1 MVQRNEE
8 GIMASNPRSSDR
20 ESGDVAETTRR
31 ATEHAA
37 RGMSEAGE
45 RTTRAGAEA
54 FQRNAERLNVSWRSG
69 SETANRIAER
79 SMEQLS
85 RLFGLSGE
93 TARQTVQQTS
103 GNIQAMLE
111 STTIIADGLQEL
123 SGEWLRFA
131 QDRLEQNMEH
141 FDQLLG
147 CRSPHDYLALQSRI
161 ARENFE
167 AMLQSARR
175 AAERSTRSA
184 DEAVRKMSEA
194 SVAPQ

>member
-1 MVQRNEE
+1 
-8 GIMASNPRSSDR
+8 MASNPRSSER
-20 ESGDVAETTRR
+20 EAGDVAETTRR

-37 RGMSEAGE
+37 RGLSEASE

-69 SETANRIAER
+69 SETANRMAER

-93 TARQTVQQTS
+93 TARQTVQQS
-103 GNIQAMLE
+103 SSNIQAMLE
-111 STTIIADGLQEL
+111 STTILADGLQDL

-131 QDRLEQNMEH
+131 QDRLERNMEH

-147 CRSPHDYLALQSRI
+147 CRSPHDYLALQTRI
-161 ARENFE
+161 AREGFE

-175 AAERSTRSA
+175 ACERSTRSA
-184 DEAVRKMSEA
+184 DEAARRMSEA

>member
-1 MVQRNEE
+1 
-8 GIMASNPRSSDR
+8 MASHPRSTDR
-20 ESGDVAETTRR
+20 EAGDVAETTRR
-31 ATEHAA
+31 ATEQTA
-37 RGMSEAGE
+37 RSLSDAGE

-79 SMEQLS
+79 SMEQWT

-93 TARQTVQQTS
+93 TARQTVQQS
-103 GNIQAMLE
+103 SSNIQAMLE
-111 STTIIADGLQEL
+111 STTIVADGLQDL

-131 QDRLEQNMEH
+131 QERLEQNMAH
-141 FDQLLG
+141 LDQLFG
-147 CRSPHDYLALQSRI
+147 CRSPHEYLALQTRI
-161 ARENFE
+161 ARDNFE

-175 AAERSTRSA
+175 VSERSTRSA

>member
-1 MVQRNEE
+1 MLQRQKE

-20 ESGDVAETTRR
+20 EPGDVAETTRR
-31 ATEHAA
+31 ATEQTA
-37 RGMSEAGE
+37 RNLSEASE
-45 RTTRAGAEA
+45 RTTRAGTEA
-54 FQRNAERLNVSWRSG
+54 FHRNAERLNMSWRSS

-79 SMEQLS
+79 SMEQLTK
-85 RLFGLSGE
+85 LFGLSGE
-93 TARQTVQQTS
+93 TARQTVQQS
-103 GNIQAMLE
+103 SSNIQAMLE

-131 QDRLEQNMEH
+131 QERVQQNMGH
-141 FDQLLG
+141 LDQLLG
-147 CRSPHDYLALQSRI
+147 CRSPHEYLALQTRI

-167 AMLQSARR
+167 ALLQSARR
-175 AAERSTRSA
+175 ASEHSSQSA

>member
-1 MVQRNEE
+1 
-8 GIMASNPRSSDR
+8 MASNPRSSDR

-31 ATEHAA
+31 TTEQTA
-37 RGMSEAGE
+37 RNLSEASE
-45 RTTRAGAEA
+45 RTTRAGTEA
-54 FQRNAERLNVSWRSG
+54 FQRNAERLNESWRSG
-69 SETANRIAER
+69 SETANRLAER
-79 SMEQLS
+79 SMEQLT

-93 TARQTVQQTS
+93 KARQTVQQS
-103 GNIQAMLE
+103 SSNIQAMLE

-131 QDRLEQNMEH
+131 QERVQQNMDH
-141 FDQLLG
+141 LDQLVG
-147 CRSPHDYLALQSRI
+147 CRSPHEYLALQTRI

-167 AMLQSARR
+167 ALLQSARR
-175 AAERSTRSA
+175 ASERSSQSA

>member
-1 MVQRNEE
+1 
-8 GIMASNPRSSDR
+8 MASNPRSSDR

-31 ATEHAA
+31 ATEQTA
-37 RGMSEAGE
+37 RSLSDASE

-54 FQRNAERLNVSWRSG
+54 FQRNAERLNDSWRSG
-69 SETANRIAER
+69 SETANRLAER
-79 SMEQLS
+79 SMEQWT

-93 TARQTVQQTS
+93 TARQTVAQS
-103 GNIQAMLE
+103 SSNIQAMLE
-111 STTIIADGLQEL
+111 STTIVADGLQQL
-123 SGEWLRFA
+123 SGEWMRFA
-131 QDRLEQNMEH
+131 QERLEHNMEH

-147 CRSPHDYLALQSRI
+147 CRSPHEYLALQTRI

-175 AAERSTRSA
+175 ASERSTRSA
-184 DEAVRKMSEA
+184 DEAARKMSEA

>member
-1 MVQRNEE
+1 
-8 GIMASNPRSSDR
+8 MAPNPRSTNR
-20 ESGDVAETTRR
+20 EAGDVAETRR
-31 ATEHAA
+31 ATEQTA
-37 RGMSEAGE
+37 RSLSDASE

-79 SMEQLS
+79 SLEQLT

-93 TARQTVQQTS
+93 TARQTVAQSS
-103 GNIQAMLE
+103 GNIQAMFE
-111 STTIIADGLQEL
+111 STTIMADSLQEL

-131 QDRLEQNMEH
+131 QERFEQNMEH

-147 CRSPHDYLALQSRI
+147 CRCPHEYLALQTRI
-161 ARENFE
+161 ARDNFE
-167 AMLQSARR
+167 ALLQSARR
-175 AAERSTRSA
+175 ASERSTRCA

-194 SVAPQ
+194 SVAPE